1 MTGSRSFGRISTPRV
16 KRCGSS
22 ISSSAEKLLEWPL
35 CGVAVRN
42 RRCSKRSDS
51 SRTALVNWLA
61 IA

>member
-1 MTGSRSFGRISTPRV
+1 MMGSSSLGLMSTPRV

-42 RRCSKRSDS
+42 RRCSKRAER
-51 SRTALVNWLA
+51 SRTARVIWLSMA
-61 IA
+61 

>member
-1 MTGSRSFGRISTPRV
+1 MIGARSFGLMGTPRSN
-16 KRCGSS
+16 RCGSS

-42 RRCSKRSDS
+42 SRCSKRSDS
-51 SRTALVNWLA
+51 SRTDLVNWLA